1 MMQSQNSFE
10 IFHTV
15 LMILGAL
22 VIIAAIP
29 AGALFGYM
37 MAVSAFFGGSFVLL
51 LSGLVLA
58 IHSTGGDL

>member
-1 MMQSQNSFE
+1 MMQSKNSFE
-10 IFHTV
+10 LFHTV

-37 MAVSAFFGGSFVLL
+37 MAVAAFFGGSFVLL

-58 IHSTGGDL
+58 IHSTGGNL

>member
-1 MMQSQNSFE
+1 MQTQPAFE

-29 AGALFGYM
+29 AGALFGYHL
-37 MAVSAFFGGSFVLL
+37 AIAAFCGGSFVLL
-51 LSGLVLA
+51 LSALILA
-58 IHSTGGDL
+58 IHSTGGAL